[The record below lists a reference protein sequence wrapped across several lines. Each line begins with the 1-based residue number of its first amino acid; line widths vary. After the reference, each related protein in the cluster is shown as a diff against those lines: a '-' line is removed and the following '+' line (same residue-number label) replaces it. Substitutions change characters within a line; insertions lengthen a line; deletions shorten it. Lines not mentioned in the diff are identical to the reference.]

1 MSDEGIPGVEV
12 WLYGQFRQ
20 LAPRSG
26 ATEDSRVEVPVQA
39 GDTLEDVVRR
49 VGIDPAQVQHLFLNH
64 QYSTLKRQ
72 VKPGDRL
79 AVFGADMALLYRQY
93 FPRIEEEGPMIQ
105 VQVRLY
111 ATLRRYQPQVRL
123 GEAVIVTLPEGT
135 SVEQL
140 IAKLDLPADTVKRV
154 FVQGEIVENDRVL
167 SDGDEVGIFPPIA
180 GG

>member
-1 MSDEGIPGVEV
+1 MSEDGTPTLEV
-12 WLYGQFRQ
+12 WLYGQFRR

-26 ATEDSRVEVPVQA
+26 ATEDSRIEVPVQV
-39 GDTLEDVVRR
+39 GETIEDVVRR
-49 VGIDPAQVQHLFLNH
+49 VGIDPAQVRHLFLNH

-123 GEAVIVTLPEGT
+123 GEATIVSLPEGAT
-135 SVEQL
+135 VEQL
-140 IAKLDLPADTVKRV
+140 VTKLGLPVDMVKTV
-154 FVQGEIVENDRVL
+154 FVRGEIVRNDRVL
-167 SDGDEVGIFPPIA
+167 RDGDEVGIFPPIA